1 MNLRSFHWS
10 SKRDGDSNSEWLAAL
25 SPIFTSPT
33 SFPNQNS
40 AIDVWASSSFV
51 ISQSSCDCAS
61 LVHDPSKYGRFEQVG
76 ICVIL
81 SGSIDERA
89 SGAAG
94 RVGDILLLDLREP
107 IELVRKSDG
116 TNSSEMTLWL
126 PRSQLPGRLKG
137 LTSLN
142 ARVVKADRPGTVVA
156 TAALRALL
164 TQLEVTTPSVLD
176 ELARGIA
183 SLTAGV
189 VAAAAAGE
197 PNVHT
202 ASAAPLESFVTLS
215 QFIETNLAA
224 RDLGVEKLA
233 RTFGLSRASLYR
245 LFEPVGGVA
254 SYIRT
259 RRLHRAYQ
267 ELMAPGFQNRRIG
280 PIAYGA
286 GFRSIPAFNRAFRA
300 TFGQPPR
307 TTRKTQVAF
316 PKSRALTIE
325 EMGPL
330 ARWLSEIS

>member
-1 MNLRSFHWS
+1 MDLRSFHWS
-10 SKRDGDSNSEWLAAL
+10 SELGGDSGGEWLAAV

-33 SFPNQNS
+33 PFPNQKS

-51 ISQSSCDCAS
+51 ITQSSCDCAS
-61 LVHDPSKYGRFEQVG
+61 LVHDPSKFGRFEQVG

-81 SGSIDERA
+81 SGTIDERA
-89 SGAAG
+89 SGATG
-94 RVGDILLLDLREP
+94 RLGDILLLDLREP
-107 IELVRKSDG
+107 IELVRESER

-126 PRSQLPGRLKG
+126 PRSQLPDRLKG
-137 LTSLN
+137 LTTLN
-142 ARVVKADRPGTVVA
+142 ARVVKADQPGTVVA

-164 TQLEVTTPSVLD
+164 TQLDAATPSVLD
-176 ELARGIA
+176 QLVRGVA
-183 SLTAGV
+183 SLTADV
-189 VAAAAAGE
+189 VAAAAAAQ

-202 ASAAPLESFVTLS
+202 PHAPPLESFVTLS
-215 QFIETNLAA
+215 QFIETNLTA
-224 RDLGVEKLA
+224 RDLGAEKLA

-254 SYIRT
+254 SYIRM
-259 RRLHRAYQ
+259 RRLHRTYQ